1 LSVADLTKAESLDEA
16 ALRRLFL
23 DARTHNAWQD
33 RAVSEALLR
42 RLWDLARMPPT
53 SANCGP
59 LRVVFVTSAAA
70 KEKLRPALMEGNRDK
85 VMAAPVT
92 AILAYDTRFTEWLPT
107 LFPHTNARAWFE
119 GNDALM
125 HETAFRNGTLQGAY
139 LMLAARALG
148 LDCGPMS
155 GFDKALVDAA
165 FFPDGR
171 FKSNVLCSLGYGD
184 PKGLHRRNPRLDFDD
199 ACRVE

>member
-1 LSVADLTKAESLDEA
+1 MSVADHTVAESLDETT
-16 ALRRLFL
+16 LRRLFL
-23 DARTHNAWQD
+23 NARTHNAWQD
-33 RAVSEALLR
+33 RPIPEATLR

-53 SANCGP
+53 SANCSP
-59 LRVVFVTSAAA
+59 MRVVFATSAAA
-70 KEKLRPALMEGNRDK
+70 KEALRPALMEGNRDK

-92 AILAYDTRFTEWLPT
+92 AIIAYDTRFTELLPK
-107 LFPHTNARAWFE
+107 LFPHTNAREWFE

-155 GFDKALVDAA
+155 GFDKAMVDAA

-171 FKSNVLCSLGYGD
+171 FRSNFLCSLGHGD
-184 PKGLHRRNPRLDFDD
+184 PAGLHPRSPRLDFEE
-199 ACRVE
+199 ACTVV